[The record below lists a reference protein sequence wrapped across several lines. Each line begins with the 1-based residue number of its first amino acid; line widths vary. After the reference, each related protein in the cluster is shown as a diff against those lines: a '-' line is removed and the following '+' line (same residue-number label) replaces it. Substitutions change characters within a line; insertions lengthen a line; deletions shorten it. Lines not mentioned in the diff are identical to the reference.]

1 MFPARRGNGQPEIQ
15 SGAERN
21 RPHSFRLER
30 KFSYTCRMSE
40 IIQLA
45 DYRRTGPEAVHALL
59 GFELAPGISVH
70 SAAWLFAM
78 PEAEY
83 QQCNADPEQMAS
95 LLDTAGLAYFSGNDD
110 QPAALVLHDERRFCR
125 HFRTLACREAA
136 MDALGSG
143 ILIRREIEH
152 CA

>member
-1 MFPARRGNGQPEIQ
+1 
-15 SGAERN
+15 
-21 RPHSFRLER
+21 
-30 KFSYTCRMSE
+30 MSE

-45 DYRRTGPEAVHALL
+45 DYRRRGPEAVQSLL

-70 SAAWLFAM
+70 DAAWLFAM
-78 PEAEY
+78 PEMEY
-83 QQCNADPEQMAS
+83 EQSDADPEQMAS

-110 QPAALVLHDERRFCR
+110 QPAALVLRDESRFRR
-125 HFRTLACREAA
+125 HFRALACREAA

-143 ILIRREIEH
+143 ILIRRDVEH